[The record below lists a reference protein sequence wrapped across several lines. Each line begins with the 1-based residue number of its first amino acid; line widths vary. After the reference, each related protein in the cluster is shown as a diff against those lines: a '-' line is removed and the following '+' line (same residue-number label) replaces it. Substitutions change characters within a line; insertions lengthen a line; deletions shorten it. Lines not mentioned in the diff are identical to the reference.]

1 MNERSV
7 RILLGISVF
16 GFGVLGGAVVE
27 RTWYEPPRV
36 AMIEEKERTIRAHEA
51 RVLASERDGLSRGAE
66 SESAPAFVATTLDM
80 DHWLHSLSVMWRT
93 LVVFAATALVTG

>member
-1 MNERSV
+1 MNKRSV

-36 AMIEEKERTIRAHEA
+36 AMSEEMERTIRAHEA
-51 RVLASERDGLSRGAE
+51 QV
-66 SESAPAFVATTLDM
+66 
-80 DHWLHSLSVMWRT
+80 
-93 LVVFAATALVTG
+93 